1 MPLILFT
8 AVDNNGLTTLVAGCL
23 VSNERYESY
32 CWALQQFRNSTRVN
46 PVVVFSDGD
55 TELAR
60 AIVAIWPGSVHLL
73 CRFHIA
79 QNINR
84 ALASILRAD
93 LSGFLDDFWRVG
105 SIEDVEEYNKE
116 FGQMEE
122 RWEQARPYLNLLKLK
137 QEKWAFAYT
146 HRHFVAGISST
157 QRQEMVNYQ
166 VKCSLLSN
174 STLSRIIDGFERV
187 EKSTA
192 TKIIRASINDK
203 MMTATPDPMIEEA
216 LNFLTAYAG
225 TLLRVESNLSLSYQC
240 QAFPDS
246 DHHFRANHKDFP
258 SKVRIVKVN
267 PDVLEETSC
276 SCRKALWHG
285 IVCRHILCVF
295 RHTNRLRCP
304 ASMFNQRWN
313 REFASTNRQATGIN
327 YCLSRSIENA
337 TATEDDRASELSV
350 ISKTLILRSIY
361 RLTTFEM
368 VKSTLESLLVLYPE
382 RKIFFKL
389 PQTKTTSL
397 FATLYA

>member
-1 MPLILFT
+1 
-8 AVDNNGLTTLVAGCL
+8 
-23 VSNERYESY
+23 
-32 CWALQQFRNSTRVN
+32 
-46 PVVVFSDGD
+46 
-55 TELAR
+55 
-60 AIVAIWPGSVHLL
+60 
-73 CRFHIA
+73 
-79 QNINR
+79 
-84 ALASILRAD
+84 
-93 LSGFLDDFWRVG
+93 
-105 SIEDVEEYNKE
+105 
-116 FGQMEE
+116 MEE
-122 RWEQARPYLNLLKLK
+122 RWEKARPYLNLLKLK

-187 EKSTA
+187 ERSTA

-203 MMTATPDPMIEEA
+203 MMTATSDPMIEDA

-285 IVCRHILCVF
+285 IV
-295 RHTNRLRCP
+295 
-304 ASMFNQRWN
+304 
-313 REFASTNRQATGIN
+313 
-327 YCLSRSIENA
+327 
-337 TATEDDRASELSV
+337 
-350 ISKTLILRSIY
+350 
-361 RLTTFEM
+361 
-368 VKSTLESLLVLYPE
+368 
-382 RKIFFKL
+382 
-389 PQTKTTSL
+389 
-397 FATLYA
+397 